1 MEFQNF
7 PLMKWHTAKTYVF
20 RYVYICCIFLQNCRV
35 RSNTSNVNTM
45 IKSIQRVLHRGQKY
59 ADIWAEAFVISYKA
73 VLYEHFSLSL
83 HYVWVLNLSKLW
95 FYAQITLARTELG
108 IIFFFVIWKT
118 LDDLNVLN
126 ETSDV
131 V

>member
-1 MEFQNF
+1 MLHQLLQKNNKKIFFHSEKDLTALSILMEFQNF

-73 VLYEHFSLSL
+73 VLY
-83 HYVWVLNLSKLW
+83 
-95 FYAQITLARTELG
+95 
-108 IIFFFVIWKT
+108 
-118 LDDLNVLN
+118 
-126 ETSDV
+126 
-131 V
+131 